1 MGRTMKQLIFN
12 IKIPV
17 EKISDLKMIYRS
29 LKLAC
34 NLSEEEIKFSMLEDL
49 KNRRSKVIVAE
60 WNSEMKLFEVWQRD
74 IFEAIVGS
82 IETLADEYFSE
93 IRSIRTSAEVRNH
106 VETEMTGV

>member
-1 MGRTMKQLIFN
+1 MKQLIFN

-29 LKLAC
+29 LRLAS
-34 NLSEEEIKFSMLEDL
+34 NLNEEKIKFSMLEDL

-60 WNSEMKLFEVWQRD
+60 WNSQMKLFEVWNRD
-74 IFEAIVGS
+74 IFEAIVRS
-82 IETLADEYFSE
+82 IEALADEYIYE
-93 IRSIRTSAEVRNH
+93 IRSIKTSAEVRNH